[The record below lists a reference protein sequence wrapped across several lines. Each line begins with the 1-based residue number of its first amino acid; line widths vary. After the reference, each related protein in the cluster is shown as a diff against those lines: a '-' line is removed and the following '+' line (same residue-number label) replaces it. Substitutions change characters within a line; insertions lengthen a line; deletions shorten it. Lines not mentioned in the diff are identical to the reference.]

1 MMGGCQLKGVL
12 PGAAQQ
18 LNLNAFNA
26 LKHAKQGDVNM
37 LKFLRLLADDFV
49 FGLKFAVAL
58 VVIALMI

>member
-26 LKHAKQGDVNM
+26 LKHAK
-37 LKFLRLLADDFV
+37 
-49 FGLKFAVAL
+49 
-58 VVIALMI
+58 